1 MTDPIT
7 IEVGTFPT
15 PFRFVFKHTS
25 AARAASANVIVR
37 ATDAAVD
44 ADEQT
49 IAGYGE
55 GCPREY
61 VTGETVEGAIQ
72 YLRGIV
78 DDLGATVDD
87 IGQLRVWIDANR
99 EVIDQNPAAFCSLE
113 LALLDLFARRSGQS
127 IDALLGLPELAGD
140 FRYSAVLGDSHPATF
155 AAQLL
160 RYQAGRVRD
169 YKIKLSG
176 DLDRDRSRA
185 RWFRGRIGRV
195 LSDSVRVD
203 ANNLW
208 TDPDE
213 ASAHLRATGMDLL
226 GVEEPLRAGDLDG
239 FVAIAQG
246 VGTKIILDE
255 SLLRRRQI
263 GDLPGDP
270 ARWILNCRISKS
282 GGLIRSL
289 ELIEAAKA
297 AGLGV
302 IVGAHVGETSL
313 LTRAALTAATAAGP
327 SLLAQEGAFGT
338 NLLATDICDDPIMF
352 GRGGL
357 LPARRVAAIGSLG
370 LGVDV
375 IEGRL
380 DFPEQRRPPARRRQ
394 HRN

>member
-1 MTDPIT
+1 MTAPIA
-7 IEVGTFPT
+7 IDVGTFPM

-25 AARAASANVIVR
+25 AARAASSNVIVR
-37 ATDAAVD
+37 ATDATSDGAKRAIV
-44 ADEQT
+44 
-49 IAGYGE
+49 GYGE
-55 GCPREY
+55 GCPRDY
-61 VTGETVEGAIQ
+61 VTGETVEGAIHHLQ
-72 YLRGIV
+72 EIV
-78 DDLGATVDD
+78 HDVALSVED
-87 IGQLRVWIDANR
+87 IGQLRAWIGANR
-99 EVIDQNPAAFCSLE
+99 EVIDHNPAAFCALE

-127 IDALLGLPELAGD
+127 VESLLGIPELAGD
-140 FRYSAVLGDSHPATF
+140 FRYSAVLGDSRPATF
-155 AAQLL
+155 VAQLL

-176 DLDRDRSRA
+176 DLDRDRARA

-195 LSDSVRVD
+195 LCDSVRVD

-213 ASAHLRATGMDLL
+213 ASDHLRATGLGLL

-239 FVAIAQG
+239 FAAIAQD

-255 SLLRRRQI
+255 SLLRQRQI
-263 GDLPGDP
+263 DDLPG
-270 ARWILNCRISKS
+270 AAAQWILNCRISKS

-297 AGLGV
+297 AGLGI

-338 NLLATDICDDPIMF
+338 NLLTADICDDPIMF

-357 LPARRVAAIGSLG
+357 LPAGRVAAIGPLG

-375 IEGRL
+375 IESRL
-380 DFPEQRRPPARRRQ
+380 EYP
-394 HRN
+394 